1 MKLKTISPL
10 LILLIL
16 PFSLG
21 HDAIGAITSYQS
33 TKIKQGELT
42 SATPYSP
49 PFNVEIAGE
58 ASPDRQRVE
67 PTIAVDP
74 HNTSIVVAGAQDL
87 RLVTGGG
94 HRWHGYYR
102 STDRG
107 QTWTSELLPGY
118 PGDNSPQG
126 LASPLHASQITT
138 DPVLTFD
145 RSGNL
150 YYAGIVFNYSIP
162 SRYAAFV
169 AKYVNDGATYDSAT
183 LLIGAFADKDWIA
196 VDTTGGPDDGNVYV
210 AYDAALTTTSSG
222 TVLSRSTN
230 GGKTFSAPFYVTADQ
245 TGSLPG
251 VTVDS
256 VGNVYVSTVAV
267 DPVTGVPLNYTQ
279 VSKITHGGKTLV
291 QTVKVVNPDHEIAN
305 SPPGAAFRTFTIPQ
319 IASDS
324 HGVYLVFDDVRLG
337 NINVYLTRS
346 VDGGISWSSPLR
358 INDVVSGQ
366 HFFPTIT
373 AFDGTITVAWYDSRY
388 SSPGTMSAL
397 DVFFAQSTD
406 AGVTFSPS
414 YRVTSA
420 SFNPNIVYR
429 TDVPGAAEIFIGDY
443 IGISSGP
450 GIVFPIW
457 TDNRNACDTLVP
469 TYGCV
474 DQDVFTAAFVGSL
487 SPALQLSMNSTILFE
502 GVRVATTGSLAIL
515 VANKTLSGTA
525 SVIARNDTTGQVL
538 FNKTYTIPNVNL
550 VNTTGTLQG
559 SFLLS
564 IGINPYPLS
573 SNIRVRETAGT
584 ASVSIGVTRR
594 VDIDGDGMVDIGD
607 LAIVAISYHSSLGD
621 PNYNGKAD
629 IDGNGT
635 VDVSDLSIVALY
647 YHDIDIL

>member
-1 MKLKTISPL
+1 
-10 LILLIL
+10 
-16 PFSLG
+16 
-21 HDAIGAITSYQS
+21 
-33 TKIKQGELT
+33 
-42 SATPYSP
+42 
-49 PFNVEIAGE
+49 VEIAGE
-58 ASPDRQRVE
+58 APADRQRVE

-118 PGDNSPQG
+118 PGDNSPRG
-126 LASPLHASQITT
+126 LSSPLHASQITT
-138 DPVLTFD
+138 DPVLAFD

-162 SRYAAFV
+162 SGYAAFV

-183 LLIGAFADKDWIA
+183 LLKGASADKDWIA
-196 VDTTGGPDDGNVYV
+196 VDTTGGPNDGNVYV
-210 AYDAALTTTSSG
+210 AYDASLTTTSGG
-222 TVLSRSTN
+222 TVLSRSTD

-256 VGNVYVSTVAV
+256 FGNVYVSTVAS

-279 VSKITHGGKTLV
+279 VSKITKRGTTLV

-346 VDGGISWSSPLR
+346 IDGGVSWSPPLR
-358 INDVVSGQ
+358 INDVISGQ

-414 YRVTSA
+414 YRVTSV
-420 SFNPNIVYR
+420 SFDPNIVYR
-429 TDVPGAAEIFIGDY
+429 TDVPYAAQIFMGDY
-443 IGISSGP
+443 IGISSGS

-457 TDNRNACDTLVP
+457 TDNRNACDTVVP

-474 DQDVFTAAFVGSL
+474 DQDVFTAALTPIHNVTATRMRVSRSFDYNGVPSNPIIINVTVANTGTVSENFTVNL
-487 SPALQLSMNSTILFE
+487 AANSTI
-502 GVRVATTGSLAIL
+502 VASRSA
-515 VANKTLSGTA
+515 TLTA
-525 SVIARNDTTGQVL
+525 GAT
-538 FNKTYTIPNVNL
+538 NL
-550 VNTTGTLQG
+550 VSLSWHAELLPRGNYTLFASAVYG
-559 SFLLS
+559 PSNLS
-564 IGINPYPLS
+564 NG
-573 SNIRVRETAGT
+573 A
-584 ASVSIGVTRR
+584 VTYGPFTIFFPGDLDRDCR
-594 VDIDGDGMVDIGD
+594 VDIVDVATVAFAFGSTPSSSNWNPYAD
-607 LAIVAISYHSSLGD
+607 LNND
-621 PNYNGKAD
+621 
-629 IDGNGT
+629 GT
-635 VDVSDLSIVALY
+635 VNIVDVATAAF
-647 YHDIDIL
+647 HFGQTC